1 MSSFLSRLSLVLAV
15 AALPSCNDSTDP
27 GPPPPGPPARIERLV
42 APSTAMAGDVVT
54 VTVLVTDRN
63 RTPVPG
69 AEIRWIAADGSAVIA
84 RPTNLTDANGEAH
97 GEWWLGAEP
106 KTYSMSA
113 HALHGT
119 GVDKST
125 AAVTTFTIVAT
136 PRATG
141 TSGQQ

>member
-27 GPPPPGPPARIERLV
+27 GPAPPGPPARIERLV
-42 APSTAMAGDVVT
+42 APATAMAGDVVM

-69 AEIRWIAADGSAVIA
+69 AEVKWIGADGSAVIA
-84 RPTNLTDANGEAH
+84 RPTNLTNANGEAH
-97 GEWWLGAEP
+97 GEWFLGAEP
-106 KTYSMSA
+106 KTYSMSV

-119 GVDKST
+119 GLDKST
-125 AAVTTFTIVAT
+125 VAVTTFTIVAT
-136 PRATG
+136 PRPTAA
-141 TSGQQ
+141 SRRQ